1 MKPLSKTIIMEIAIL
16 IIVFVVTWLAAF
28 WVTGA
33 KHILSPILDIG
44 YGETVLVLSWPT
56 VVIEPFLA
64 LVTVIY
70 FIKEGKQ
77 GYKRKFQNFIL
88 IISNLIFLI
97 QLTILFSIKGFLLEG
112 AYLIIYPP
120 LSALA
125 QRSHVLLQ
133 VDKVFLY
140 EHVKIFL
147 TIIFMLI
154 LVISAI
160 VTGKNWKSE
169 THETKA

>member
-1 MKPLSKTIIMEIAIL
+1 
-16 IIVFVVTWLAAF
+16 
-28 WVTGA
+28 
-33 KHILSPILDIG
+33 
-44 YGETVLVLSWPT
+44 
-56 VVIEPFLA
+56 LA

-133 VDKVFLY
+133 VDKVFRIRRFDITN
-140 EHVKIFL
+140 IFS
-147 TIIFMLI
+147 IFNL
-154 LVISAI
+154 
-160 VTGKNWKSE
+160 
-169 THETKA
+169 